1 MLTIGGRRETTTGR
15 DTRLVLWKPSC
26 ARSRKTRRP
35 LGSVSARKR
44 CSISVRPTA
53 RPFHERPRS
62 FENCS
67 ENSSVPW
74 PRACHVASSLAAVDG
89 HREAP
94 DDRRP
99 FGGIARPDGLARSAS
114 FGTLDDAETGAGRHV
129 RHHRLEDERTGGR
142 IARAASAPAAVRGQT
157 HHRRGGE
164 HLSLGA
170 EQLRHIRRR
179 SRTPC
184 GGERLQSRDALH
196 LERAGVVDRP
206 EDGNDRLGLHSE
218 ISRAAIPAGRIGDV
232 LPWPQVRIDEVR
244 RLPVLHTDAPWIEG
258 IVVGKLRVVIERD
271 PHRSAVGHVVLL
283 GRRMDGAVRDVET
296 VLAERGGRAVGR
308 IVRLIGRIA
317 RVDGR
322 IRHERERGIAPRHE
336 EEARQPAR
344 RVLELGAVPDLVGH
358 RHLVRVPAGA
368 DTVQLAAGD
377 GAHRHV
383 RR

>member
-44 CSISVRPTA
+44 CSVSVRPTA

-67 ENSSVPW
+67 ENSSVPVAPGL
-74 PRACHVASSLAAVDG
+74 PRRPSLAAVDG
-89 HREAP
+89 HCEAP

-99 FGGIARPDGLARSAS
+99 FGGIARPDGLAPSA
-114 FGTLDDAETGAGRHV
+114 FLGTLDDAELGAGRHV
-129 RHHRLEDERTGGR
+129 RHHRLEDERTGGG
-142 IARAASAPAAVRGQT
+142 IARAASTPAAVSRQA

-164 HLSLGA
+164 YLALGA
-170 EQLRHIRRR
+170 DQLRDVRRR
-179 SRTPC
+179 PRAPR
-184 GGERLQSRDALH
+184 GGERLESRDALH
-196 LERAGVVDRP
+196 LERARIVDRP
-206 EDGNDRLGLHSE
+206 EDGDDRLGLHSQ

-232 LPWPQVRIDEVR
+232 LPRPQVRIDEVR

-258 IVVGKLRVVIERD
+258 VVVGELRVVVERD

-283 GRRMDGAVRDVET
+283 GRRMDGAVRDVEA

-308 IVRLIGRIA
+308 IVRLVGGIA
-317 RVDGR
+317 GVDGR
-322 IRHERERGIAPRHE
+322 IRDEREGGIASRHQ

-344 RVLELGAVPDLVGH
+344 RVLEPGAVPDLVAH
-358 RHLVRVPAGA
+358 RHLVRVPA
-368 DTVQLAAGD
+368 
-377 GAHRHV
+377 